1 MSNRTKTKAPPPR
14 KRLSAQARREV
25 IERAA
30 TEVFAERG
38 YHHASIEEIARR
50 SGVSPPIVY
59 DHFESKLDL
68 HKRLLE
74 RHYADLRGVWREHLA
89 GDDPAEQRIP
99 RAFDAWFAYVET
111 HPYAWK
117 MLFSETTGDHEVAA
131 IHRQVREQSRAA
143 VLPLFAR
150 ESGAERV
157 AGSAEPEAM
166 EMAWEVIRAVLQGL
180 ALWWYDH
187 RQVPRE
193 QVVATAMN
201 AIWIGFDRVRD
212 GERWEP

>member
-1 MSNRTKTKAPPPR
+1 LSNPTKTKPEPR
-14 KRLSAQARREV
+14 KRLTAEARREV
-25 IERAA
+25 IELAA

-38 YHHASIEEIARR
+38 YHGASIEEIARR

-74 RHYADLRGVWREHLA
+74 RHYADLRGVWIEHLA
-89 GDDPAEQRIP
+89 GDDPPERRIP

-117 MLFSETTGDHEVAA
+117 MLFTETTGDPEVAA

-150 ESGAERV
+150 EAGAEEL
-157 AGSAEPEAM
+157 AGSPDPEAM

-180 ALWWYDH
+180 ALWWYEH
-187 RQVPRE
+187 RRVPRE

-201 AIWIGFDRVRD
+201 AIWIGLDRARR